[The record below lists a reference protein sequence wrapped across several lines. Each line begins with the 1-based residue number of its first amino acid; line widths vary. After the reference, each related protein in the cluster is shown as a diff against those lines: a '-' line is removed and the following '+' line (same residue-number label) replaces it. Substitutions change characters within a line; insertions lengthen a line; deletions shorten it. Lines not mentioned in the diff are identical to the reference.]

1 MVPLELMAAKVREAV
16 AARRNPE
23 TVIVAS
29 TNGVRASNMDD
40 ALRRA
45 EAYRTAG
52 ADLLLLSPRTPEEIR
67 HIGERLGGPLMY
79 LCKPSGVA
87 ASGMSAA
94 DPHALGWRPEERRVG
109 NGCVSTCRARG
120 APEH

>member
-1 MVPLELMAAKVREAV
+1 
-16 AARRNPE
+16 
-23 TVIVAS
+23 
-29 TNGVRASNMDD
+29 MDD

-79 LCKPSGVA
+79 LCKPGGVA

-94 DPHALGWRPEERRVG
+94 DLHALGWRLLADPPTLVLAMRSAERRVG
-109 NGCVSTCRARG
+109 KECVRPCSSRWS
-120 APEH
+120 PYS

>member
-1 MVPLELMAAKVREAV
+1 
-16 AARRNPE
+16 
-23 TVIVAS
+23 
-29 TNGVRASNMDD
+29 MDD

-79 LCKPSGVA
+79 LCKPGGVA

-94 DPHALGWRPEERRVG
+94 DLHALGWRLLADPDRKSVVEGMSVIVRVDVGGRRILKKNKRTSKQVQ
-109 NGCVSTCRARG
+109 
-120 APEH
+120 

>member
-1 MVPLELMAAKVREAV
+1 
-16 AARRNPE
+16 
-23 TVIVAS
+23 
-29 TNGVRASNMDD
+29 MDD

-79 LCKPSGVA
+79 LCKPGGVA

-94 DPHALGWRPEERRVG
+94 DLHALGWRLLADRSEEHTSELQSLMRLSYAVFCLKKNNPAAVTTTVFTTDNIIRHTLQI
-109 NGCVSTCRARG
+109 NQ
-120 APEH
+120 ENQ

>member
-23 TVIVAS
+23 TVIVAR

-45 EAYRTAG
+45 EAYRTAC
-52 ADLLLLSPRTPEEIR
+52 ADLLLLSPRTPAEIR
-67 HIGERLGGPLMY
+67 HIGERPGGQLLY
-79 LCKPSGVA
+79 LCTSGGVA
-87 ASGMSAA
+87 AHGMHAALRRTSVGEGVGQSGS
-94 DPHALGWRPEERRVG
+94 D
-109 NGCVSTCRARG
+109 
-120 APEH
+120 

>member
-23 TVIVAS
+23 TVIVAR

-45 EAYRTAG
+45 EAYREAG
-52 ADLLLLSPRTPEEIR
+52 ADLLLLSPRNPEEIR

-79 LCKPSGVA
+79 LCKPGGVA
-87 ASGMSAA
+87 ASGMSATELQ
-94 DPHALGWRPEERRVG
+94 DRK
-109 NGCVSTCRARG
+109 STRLNSS
-120 APEH
+120 H